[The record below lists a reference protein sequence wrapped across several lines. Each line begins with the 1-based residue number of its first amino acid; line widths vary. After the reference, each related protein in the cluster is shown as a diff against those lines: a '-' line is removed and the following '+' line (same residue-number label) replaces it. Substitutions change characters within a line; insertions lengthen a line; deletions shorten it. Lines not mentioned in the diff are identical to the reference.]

1 MNRCLKMELARA
13 FANRRMLPAVSFGLV
28 LSIWHYFIYIFPL
41 RGCVLAGGYPLSA
54 YNKWLGGESYSL
66 QSTLFYLL
74 IPLACAYPYG
84 GSWLYDC
91 TSSVGGQ
98 AIVRGGKRDF
108 ICAKLFVSFLNGA
121 VIAILPLWFDF
132 ALTSTTFPAIMP
144 QAGLGLSPIG
154 PGALMGNLFYIHPFL
169 YVSAYILLNG
179 LFLGLLNTF
188 TIAARLFT
196 RNKYMVLLMP
206 FICYMALHCAGTTLG
221 RFEICPSGFLRPC
234 QQFRT
239 SWAILGMELLVMLAA
254 GILSA
259 VKYIRE
265 EHGLL

>member
-1 MNRCLKMELARA
+1 MNRYLKMELARA
-13 FANRRMLPAVSFGLV
+13 FANRRMLPAVSFGLI

-41 RGCVLAGGYPLSA
+41 RGCVMVGEYPLSA

-84 GSWLYDC
+84 SSWLCDC
-91 TSSVGGQ
+91 TSSMGGQ
-98 AIVRGGKRDF
+98 AIVRGEKRGL

-121 VIAILPLWFDF
+121 FIAVLPLCFDF
-132 ALTSTTFPAIMP
+132 ALTSTTLPAIIP
-144 QAGLGLSPIG
+144 QVGLGLSPIG

-169 YVSAYILLNG
+169 YVSAYILFNG
-179 LFLGLLNTF
+179 LFLGTLNTF
-188 TIAARLFT
+188 TIAGRLFT
-196 RNKYMVLLMP
+196 LNKYMVLLTP
-206 FICYMALHCAGTTLG
+206 FIFYMVLHCVGTTLSCL
-221 RFEICPSGFLRPC
+221 EICPSGFLRPC

-239 SWAILGMELLVMLAA
+239 NWTILGAELLVMLSVS
-254 GILSA
+254 ILSA